1 MKSSIKKPNF
11 KVKHP
16 YGYLIKSML
25 VGFILVFSSI
35 LSFGTGLIDLKP
47 KAQASAD
54 TTISSYYSGLSSS
67 SKKFAGGNGS
77 STDPF
82 LISSVAEWA
91 HFQWHVANY
100 NGGYG
105 YYYALAGDIDFS
117 GYIYNTHIG
126 AATLTA
132 PTSTKQ
138 TTGTGKSFAGVL
150 WGEGH
155 RLLNIIT
162 HDGNGGE
169 WIGGVFNTICGY
181 SAPTTTINATGSST
195 PVGVYDLIITDFNGE
210 GLGQDVGSG
219 ILADQIRYARIA
231 NVFCYTTQ
239 GLSIGVS
246 AGARFGGVIG
256 TMAGS
261 QLWACQSEGY
271 TIYSVNL
278 AGGIVAE
285 ALTGYGNNYIS
296 NCRNMSKIVVGASG
310 TSTEGWSA
318 GGILGGGTFASGAE
332 TVIQNCVN
340 LGEVTTQP
348 YGTSTTNGSSYYANT
363 QKSIHGIA
371 GGANSTSICSTT
383 VQNTYLDIFRCY
395 NDAPV
400 RVQTYT
406 SGSITTV
413 NATYGIAHTF
423 YGYSSH
429 KNFYNS
435 SYNSSGAASTSY
447 VSALTSFVNNTTLDT
462 AIYAYQTAHTMVHSG
477 NMFSMKGGFPSTSYS
492 TSYSSSINRYSDSTA
507 PASTNFTTTGKIVRV
522 NNYGSAEYGECGI
535 TYQIAPYG
543 SRSTSGWASYYLFDQ
558 YGDSDPIENGYPVCV
573 TIPAGYSL
581 SMDINTYTK
590 KGSSYTSQEFQGSLD
605 RDTIIN
611 YYIPADNILDYSI
624 GLNPVRLLRGS
635 GTINDPYKITSYDD
649 MMAIYKLDDENVY
662 FAFQNDITITAAKVQ
677 STLFTETTEFKGVL
691 LGNGY
696 TLTFDNQGLPYTTGR
711 LFGAIADTGKVY
723 DLNIYYP
730 QAYDSTNMPAVNA
743 INYPSIGGFVCEENY
758 GIIDSVRVYIDG
770 ATFVDGSNIF
780 ASTPNTSLSLLA
792 SFNRSSGVISNCLV
806 TGANGDS
813 PTEITIN
820 ISQDAVDDGVPFNYC
835 YGAMTAIN
843 EGSVIGCVANTNIT
857 VGSQYATSLKGGVG
871 SSLYAGGLVGYDDRD
886 GSNTEVSNNYFQGVF
901 SGGLYGEDLARTAG
915 IIGWYHVTTQTY
927 ADTVNHNIARAT
939 GTTDWNNQ
947 IICDAGPRDNWPN
960 NYYIGNAINENGAVF
975 FPYVA
980 NAITAGSSIE
990 SVFGD
995 EEWDS
1000 RYWMPSRASG
1010 LGNFVPGY
1018 NMWAPRNFKTYQVC
1032 CGYSGDGTWTG
1043 SADNDT
1049 WCNDM
1054 FYDSGAWT
1062 VSGSTI
1068 TVSSGIGLAA
1078 VMTAINQGITDS
1090 FDPSDITTIAL
1101 AGNIDL
1107 SGKYWIPI
1115 KSCNVTEFDG
1125 NGYTIYGLESMGFSF
1140 YDDGN
1145 HRLGG
1150 LFNATTMM
1158 YFHDVVFENC
1168 MIHDAF
1174 NLATAGFA
1182 TNNEQGGTYS
1192 NITFKNCVI
1201 YQDPI
1206 IDFTLEDHNANSQG
1220 LVVGLAD
1227 RTTISNIT
1235 ITGSDITT
1243 ITSKVVVKPLAHSN
1257 VTSYLSN
1264 VGGVVGYAGRDGVAV
1279 TDVVINGFDFIMDTN
1294 GTDVQY
1300 VIDTI
1305 YTGYYGVVAG
1315 YVENLECT
1323 RVDVMQ
1329 TSFSLLGSH
1338 ADHSFGFGYAGFVF
1352 DTFNLYDSIVNLD
1365 INIDP
1370 FGQQTEEM
1378 IGGIVGN
1385 NYGTTTING
1394 CDINVTIN
1402 QSVDSLNNQFYYV
1415 QGIAGYTDGL
1425 LEIYDS
1431 IYRFSGNPN
1440 NTGVLCYND
1449 GGEVYLERNIIA
1461 LDRGGSTTASH
1472 YNAGSVSSSDNVVYG
1487 YGNTTTSNLFN
1498 GTAKAM
1504 FNDDDMYS
1512 LLKPFN
1518 DMGIGN
1524 SFYANK
1530 YTAYGNSYL
1539 GANLAYRGAE
1549 LYGSGDNLTPLS
1561 TSDNSA
1567 YFHVYNT
1574 ISPGYAA
1581 KLVYY
1586 NTAGASDSTVIVH
1599 RHGYNISSLSA
1610 SAQYGQTPNIWYAVG
1625 DDFEFYLNNT
1635 SYSYSAELQE
1645 LNEVD
1650 EAVERTTTI
1659 ANSGYSTDTTHTIT
1673 NTDVSYANS
1682 CTPILLVS
1690 PAVSVRYFAIHKNM
1704 TISSGTATKVA
1715 TRGNYYVY
1723 SATPNTSIS
1732 VRISGNTL
1740 GYSTSSTSYYTG
1752 LKKGSINTSGTYTNS
1767 GSLTASSSS
1776 LSASGHYTYT
1786 FTVNDTYSSAS
1797 STGNVIT
1804 YTYNTGTLY
1813 KQTITYSA
1821 DKDGAGNSM
1830 TAPGSSKLYF
1840 TTSLTGTTKYT
1851 SLYVKTGTTIT
1862 ATYPSTSG
1870 EWTRTGTA
1878 LNSGSLTSNTS
1889 TSAKYTSTTAAR
1901 TLTVTY
1907 ACNTYEVEVWIFQEA
1922 AQYDLDY
1929 QFSSDQYPYLP
1940 IVSSAELE
1948 IDNASELWGSLPADM
1963 QVTAGSSTVAY
1974 STATNGLYN
1983 HLYRSA
1989 YITYGGKNYIGSISV
2004 ATAEGSMNYRS
2015 YITAVKYNTSL
2026 TVAAVCP
2033 SMYVL
2038 SGATY
2043 TYANAS
2049 TTFGNGTATTSGNN
2063 ITFKVLGT
2071 TNLMVDFKQDDWDS
2085 DDNYAAAS
2093 LSSGSYVINSAAK
2106 FGWMVA
2112 KINESAT
2119 YAGYSYSITAD
2130 IDLAGKYISPI
2141 TREFTGTINGNQY
2154 TIKNLTSWKYEMKGF
2169 INTNSGTIQNLYFG
2183 DMALIDTFQ
2192 SFIGLVYQNS
2202 DTGLIKN
2209 VGLFTD
2215 NSQRYCLYRSPVS
2228 GGVAFVYNNA
2238 GTIDSCFDAQA
2249 YRVFWGPFGGL
2260 AINNGSIISNCYTLV
2275 KVEPAS
2281 TVASVGW
2288 PSVYTILYN
2297 NQAQGE
2303 IYNCYSRV
2311 TTPMNTNGAISL
2323 NDNEVTNVYTD
2334 RNEGD
2339 MNGAVY
2345 KTAAE
2350 MATASTFAGWDGFAQ
2365 KWVMKSGSGTYKNQT
2380 ITGYPLLNMGDT
2392 SDLIE
2397 VHFRATI
2404 RQDGGTTENVEVSN
2418 AYGWEMSTD
2427 VVYAASGVPFTF
2439 TLSAAN
2445 ILSVSPF
2452 FEKAVTSE
2460 GFSTAITGN
2469 ATNKYGNN
2477 TFTWT
2482 PSFTS
2487 GATEA
2492 YITLHFY
2499 YPTITMTGD
2508 YALSTGA
2515 LSARASGAFT
2525 AANSDNT
2532 VGYSWSYGLDTAKKA
2547 IRVQTIKVCGVDVL
2561 TSGSTTAITR
2571 YIYKSGSTYSANTSD
2586 SGTGSKVCK
2595 VVITPSSATA
2605 GTIEISHQKEDVTI
2619 STVAYINLS
2628 VSYSGLASGTTN
2640 TITTYQKLGSS
2651 GSASAIKTVRSSGA
2665 TTASSTVSVGW
2676 YPIISGSTYYYY
2688 GNILGGNT
2696 TGYTYYQA
2704 GYNGSKSVVN
2714 ANYAS
2719 TDNYTHYVSANDLA
2733 GASSTPATLDY
2744 TYGPGKFTYTISIK
2758 SVSYLTT
2765 KPTKITITPSGTG
2778 ISDTAKSFSSVA
2790 ANQTVTFEVMSGN
2803 TPKFTASCTAASGKV
2818 YRFIWGSTL
2827 SSGTANAQLTASSA
2841 TQARTYYV
2849 SPIERYNFT
2858 ATASLNMTNGGRT
2871 YATTYSGKYPQVS
2884 ITYAKNSNLAG
2895 STGTTVSN
2903 STTSASISTGQVVD
2917 HGSAVS
2923 FAQSLNRTVDS
2934 TNSVTLAHVY
2944 TFGSWTN
2951 GSAITSATANVSATA
2966 NYSVIVRTITT
2977 RITNKDLTIHPDAYI
2992 GIASNAGD
3000 YTFSDSTL
3008 HTTNSSG
3015 HYYVYYAGLT
3025 ASTGTG
3031 DSVTRG
3037 YRTFYVTGGE
3047 FIIAERWDLKASN
3060 YINLIAS
3067 ITHTSSSNT
3076 ATEVFS
3082 SSASGVLIGLST
3094 YVKANDDFKFTY
3106 YPLVEVNLARTA
3118 TTTSVY
3124 ATNNKDTLLP
3134 ITATRAD
3141 SANIKVK
3148 GTKTS
3153 GTNPPYAYS
3162 TIDDTDNLF
3171 EPIVY
3176 MQLSYTVPTAN
3187 LTGWNFN
3194 GWYISSSA
3202 IGTSGSKTVN
3212 SIVYTIASSTSGTNT
3227 IYTLTFTIPAQS
3239 TEEGNS
3245 INTFQY
3251 YIKFTEKTYTFTTY
3265 TNLTSGGSTAEN
3277 NSAASRSLFEYTT
3290 SSYTDSTKKAVTLTA
3305 NGTKHTA
3312 TIAYYGYYLTQQ
3324 DSTDTNNYAYASGI
3338 TINNCTTTAVTV
3350 SGIDAAIKFTKPTA
3364 AVTAYATYKKWHTIS
3379 APTIKIDYSTSGYTD
3394 NQYNVTNSGYVYTFN
3409 ARTSSST
3416 ANVAQ
3421 IGTITLSGIT
3431 DKDGTMKVLEG
3442 ATLTITV
3449 TTNTNKFR
3457 ITSTPASKTIT
3468 ADSTVT
3474 AEYAENVLSI
3484 KFYKNTASTTQ
3495 VGSTVSLGTLN
3506 AAYTIASTYRA
3517 TAGTEYVFSH
3527 WTASGSLEFGSTTT
3541 LATTIKKES
3550 VNGSNGAIINVYAN
3564 WRRTYYMTWAT
3575 ATVSTTHTT
3584 SGKTCAGGS
3593 VSVTPGGTAVSSKY
3607 SKDSTATVS
3616 NSIVTGHRFV
3626 AYNPSNATISGT
3638 TATRTFTKLTASSN
3652 QVTYSGSTLYVSGSY
3667 LYTNAAHTI
3676 MYSAYDYDI
3685 SGTTVKIYDKAA
3697 ATIGATFAELTYEL
3711 TMVQPAGGT
3720 IIIQS
3725 TTSTAVL
3732 PSGYTLLEYIES
3744 TGTQYINTGYFWQ
3757 NENVRV
3763 ILDGMV
3769 TKAGSS
3775 RSMFGNEE
3783 HVVSTASG
3791 GRYFSIIPHGSQTSS
3806 AIYAGSTNQGSLSTT
3821 LNTRFLMDIYTT
3833 TSKTIYASMNGV
3845 SKISAKSYSGS
3856 VITNPNKLTNGVGQ
3870 IYIFANHNSGTGAV
3884 LSGATPIMA
3893 GSQIMAGMRVYS
3905 FKMFD
3910 NNALVR
3916 SFVPAKNSSGT
3927 VGLYDLVGQKF
3938 YTDAAGGSF
3947 TAGANAT
3954 ASNTTAVLGYFSTA
3968 TLKYT
3973 NTDPY
3978 YRFKGWNIDTTAF
3991 SNTPEPSD
3999 ATVTLGPNVLKS
4011 STVSVNEAVQR
4022 KISPSLW
4029 QIRYLTSSTASYPND
4044 TPIDI
4049 YLNGANVVWKYTN
4062 AIMYYTATDG
4072 AMTTTNWSYTC
4083 TADSSHKGSSL
4094 ASRTTTCATCGSSA
4108 KVTGVDMYVELTGD
4122 GLYLNT
4128 STGKLYT
4135 DSGYKSELSASY
4147 TIKASENKVTIA
4159 GKDYPIVNNRVSYG
4173 GATVTIGMV
4182 LTSNT
4187 TYTVPESASAVFYKF
4202 TVGNTN
4208 SNTWS
4213 MPFSDLGLGHNGT
4226 GSATG
4231 ENTITFL
4238 ANGATLP
4245 NQSNAYSIGIR
4256 PYDDIEVEDD
4266 TSSNNSHVYITSA
4279 NNPSIKVLEGS
4290 NVTIIATDYAA
4301 ATGDNKA
4308 YKFSHWTFTPADSG
4322 YSSNANWMETEG
4334 LKYTKNPTFAVYAN
4348 REGTYTAHYVY
4359 AYKMTTAQA
4368 YTTDGTS
4375 FTNATVATL
4384 TTTDPTYADDTY
4396 AKGSTITLTPDFS
4409 KTNYTFYGWYLLSGT
4424 TYTKITNSTTGC
4436 SLNGNVL
4443 TITVGGATCDNA
4455 TVTGGLDL
4463 SKYTI
4468 VLAGQEVLSYTIGSF
4483 SEVGPTATYTA
4494 TGAGIIS
4501 ATDGDGNAITVSNNK
4516 VSASLAPGKVM
4527 TVKVKAGTSLTLS
4540 STHTAG
4546 THRATGMTFNEN
4558 DIAATDV
4565 TLANSGLTGV
4575 SLKNA
4580 LTTTSSNDGHYRV
4593 VYTPVW
4599 TVAPTLAV
4607 SATHVTTGKTA
4618 SFTGSSYIT
4627 LSASGGYTYDSVK
4640 YYDDGTVLT
4649 LSKTLPTGYAFTSW
4663 TIAPTPTYS
4672 SGSATSESPKILLK
4686 AKLTTVTLNIKELEY
4701 TVSANTVVVN
4711 IPASSINNITDA
4723 TTWSDTASSFGTIT
4737 YTTNHTDGA
4746 GKVGYFGTLSA
4757 IKFTPSKYLY
4767 VNNSKLYYDA
4777 NNTHPVYA
4785 NLYKANS
4792 STSFTYLGT
4801 TYTASSNKI
4810 TINNNLY
4817 AFTTFAKSG
4826 GGTLASATTNGSAK
4840 VNPNITSNVTISAS
4854 VNMYVYYNQ
4863 SSYNLATAS
4872 STVSGATTKSNTAAT
4887 LGSSVTLTAAT
4898 VSGYVFK
4905 GWKYSSYSSGT
4916 LTAYNSGA
4924 IVSTSTSYTFTAT
4937 EALNGV
4943 VCYAVYAPLYSI
4955 TLDASTFSQGSIT
4968 YQYKTPSA
4976 DNYTTAATITAKKTL
4991 TGIEYNTIF
5000 KLTATPSGQNRFN
5013 FWSTANSTVTTST
5026 ASYEYHLLATDTVT
5040 ANFLTQYTITINH
5053 AVAAGGTY
5061 TVQEY
5066 NCTNTKEDIWAWEN
5080 CENLVNVSGNKTLT
5094 TADSG
5099 KDYRVVVT
5107 TKANY
5112 RVAVTGTAT
5121 VAITGTNN
5129 ANNTSGTK
5137 TTTAT
5142 YTALNGAKTVTIT
5155 HTPLTYVAV
5164 STAPGG
5170 LGNTISIAQNG
5181 SAILASKSGTESI
5194 TSTTFEGGKSMTIT
5208 TSAVDGYGTPKFY
5221 NGTTLLAEGTTYT
5234 FTPST
5239 GSTYNISVKYT
5250 STDIT
5255 IDTVGYF
5262 GNFRYASKTGDT
5274 VGNYSIVYNDGT
5286 SSIALTSGATGIRFN
5301 NLFGSTLHTSVSLY
5315 AGSTLVKTITS
5326 DTYIDYTLPVG
5337 SETPTLKLV
5346 FTNKTWLDT
5355 GYYTTPG
5362 GSGTP
5367 ESPYIIDSAGDFAW
5381 ISYQSLVNS
5390 NNFAGKYFSLT
5401 ASIDLSSRLWVPI
5414 QNFNG
5419 VIISTNLDNTIYC
5432 NQIIVSDSLQITG
5445 LGEKSTSTYG
5455 GLVAESNGGVF
5466 RNITLHGTDA
5476 YGFTTIGNTYTHVA
5490 LLCGKGTDVVIDNI
5504 YADYISLDYSE
5515 DIKLAYIIAE
5525 LNGGKIS
5532 NIAYGDTEMMGS
5544 SGSSSEVHTSGAGS
5558 KTYYYW
5564 NDYDGNFVEQN
5575 TDIYNINVSR
5585 TISEGPAES
5594 STSDEYV
5601 TLSEGATIE
5610 DFETALYKLEN
5621 DANTKYLYV
5630 LGTLDFGGAQLSR
5643 QYSLPAG
5650 KTVAGIDGIISNIS
5664 AHIPFG
5670 NTGAIWTSIQG
5681 TLKNIIFQN
5690 IRVTA
5695 YTTSTL
5701 VSEASMGILAG
5712 EVSGATI
5719 HNVSVMLWSFDF
5731 ETSGSKIATHI
5742 NIGGLFG
5749 KITNSNLTYVAT
5761 TVLGQ
5766 TGYGL
5771 TTYLKVSHFSAPVNT
5786 FNANNDCNAI
5796 NIGVLAGYFSNTSSY
5811 QMKAISLVFN
5821 SIVIGTDG
5829 TEKAGMM
5836 FGYANGSINNSYV
5849 QTLFGVYTEQSL
5861 SGIGTFAAY
5870 GTLTADKLYAANFYY
5885 GLSDDNADSSVKLPN
5900 LYTANNQG
5908 TFTNTYVHKGI
5919 STNSSAK
5926 TSAQI
5931 LDTSTYVGWNF
5942 ASNNQSGTVMW
5953 CPAWAENGSY
5963 FPYINLEAG
5972 FTTVNIQIS
5981 GEAASQIEMNI
5992 SSPGASLNV
6001 LTMQGAGNWVYD
6013 AAVGTEVGARTYF
6026 GGHLP
6031 TGVYLDTTAST
6042 VTYGI
6047 TGIIEDSQT
6056 MKNQYGIE
6064 DFYGPLDM
6072 SNYDLFAE
6080 LGNLSGLYYSFN
6092 FVFKYS
6098 THIVSTT
6105 ADGHGTATGGGT
6117 YKFGDTVSL
6126 VATPTANE
6134 TYVGHRFI
6142 GWYKN
6147 TSVFEYKSV
6156 SNSTKLGDRNYS
6168 FNGKAYYGS
6177 VYLNPSKFVPGTT
6190 YYVTHDVVS
6199 ASLSTSRSTMV
6210 IYYTS
6215 DGDSATRDYIEVNS
6229 STYSTGGKCSFS
6241 ITPAAGR
6248 TISSVE
6254 FRFARLGN
6262 NTTQRTVE
6270 IDNLEVFTKSTTA
6283 VSTNATYSFTMN
6295 ESTAGLYEARFCDG
6309 NTRPC
6314 NYKATA
6320 SSTGATVSV
6329 SPTGYV
6335 LQGTTMTIT
6344 TTLSSGQEIT
6354 KITRS
6359 SDSTDVYTKA
6369 GGAISGYTF
6378 TAPNI
6383 LTFAINNTTKGAYTV
6398 TIGSTSHNVTI
6409 NVPNV
6414 GDGTTT
6420 GDGDDYSAH
6429 EAITMKSGSTTL
6441 GTIAADGVTGI
6452 ATVVYNNTLTISFM
6466 SALRYKLGSI
6476 VSTQSGTATTISSS
6490 SITVTTSTVSGYTRY
6505 TYSYTTSAVTGDF
6518 TLTIKMVKDRWVDFT
6533 SFSGTSFTAGHSA
6546 EFITANGGR
6555 VAYETAGSTT
6565 NYTFDKTSAKGIG
6578 THSNPFKIATAAQL
6592 ARVAYLININASYYY
6607 SANGTSYAA
6616 KTYRS
6621 ACYVITADIDLG
6633 NYFWTPIN
6641 MNQAGS
6647 TTFMLGGDISRTI
6660 SNMNIRIDEEEYA
6673 INSNKVVTRD
6683 LGFIAQIAGGSIYNL
6698 TFSNANVYSNLHSTS
6713 SETAVVVGY
6722 GYYLNINNVQVIDS
6736 SVKGT
6741 YHVSG
6746 VVGSIPYASAL
6757 NNIVVKNTT
6766 IGDSIPASTT
6776 TYLAG
6781 IAYSIANS
6789 SLTNISI
6796 ENNVMSGTSP
6806 RGGGITY
6813 ILTASSIKN
6822 AAISL
6827 SSSAASA
6834 TYFGMI
6840 ARAVYTGCEIDN
6852 VWVKALGS
6860 FKNTYVIYGGRT
6872 YTINTLANGKTIAQ
6886 LGFDSDIWYIN
6897 SSTNLPTIKL
6907 IGSSTNQINYF
6918 ADVTSGTI
6926 SGSGTKASPYLIDS
6940 ANTLRYITYLI
6951 NSNNS
6956 KYNASTVYYKLTADI
6971 DMGGGFSKIIAPES
6985 SVPFKAHIDGDFHTI
7000 SNLYIYNSTAS
7011 YSAFIGYSNA
7021 GHSVKNI
7028 NFTNLKVINNV
7039 VYGSGYAAGIM
7050 AYTIAANIV
7059 NVNVDGV
7066 VTSANEYASGVVAC
7080 TSTSSSLGATIQNVS
7095 FNGVVQSATDRAAGI
7110 ISNIV
7115 LGNNVKEFVI
7125 DTVSVEGFIAGR
7137 TYVGG
7142 IIANVYGDSTY
7153 SDRVYVRNSYNNA
7166 TLSAY
7171 SITGVGG
7178 IVGKA
7183 LNTTVENCYNNG
7195 DIILVG
7201 ATVASSSANYNTD
7214 SSWNNG
7220 TNSWDTTKAVFA
7232 GELIGRIY
7240 DGSVTYPTI
7249 ISNSAFNAGKYI
7261 MAVTTSSYLI
7271 PLGGSTA
7278 GHTPNGYSIYSYTAD
7293 NVTYS
7298 NEIPEGE
7305 GQMYSDSE
7313 MKTAS
7318 PYTVWDEDTIWNI
7331 ANGSY
7336 PVHRWNTQN
7345 RLYFEGEGL
7354 ELWTD
7359 PMGGVHVLTENG
7371 MFTCVK
7377 GSNGAEL
7384 VPLTDSDG
7392 RIYVYEPENTS
7403 IVVTLVPDANFSI
7416 ASVESRAY
7424 YTSSFTS
7431 IMNGENT
7438 EYEFELG
7445 DYSDG
7450 TNFKVFKATFVNSK
7464 FTITVNTE
7472 LVRGTGISIGEYE
7485 TLHIVILNTTTN
7497 EAYTT
7502 SLDNGTYLFDD
7513 LKAGTYYIGVY
7524 TTMFFDVSDIDCTYD
7539 SSNVNFSEVDFYYTL
7554 VLSNSTSP
7562 NATIDITAT
7571 KNVDAW
7577 IYSAIEIDK

>member
-105 YYYALAGDIDFS
+105 YYYALANDIDFS
-117 GYIYNTHIG
+117 GYIYDTHIG

-132 PTSTKQ
+132 PTSTKR

-162 HDGNGGE
+162 HNGNGGV

-181 SAPTTTINATGSST
+181 SAPTTTINVTGSNT
-195 PVGVYDLIITDFNGE
+195 PVGVYDLIVADFNGE

-271 TIYSVNL
+271 TIYSNNIT
-278 AGGIVAE
+278 GGIVAE
-285 ALTGYGNNYIS
+285 TQTGYGNNYIS

-310 TSTEGWSA
+310 TATEGWSA

-371 GGANSTSICSTT
+371 GGANSTSICSAT
-383 VQNTYLDIFRCY
+383 VQNTYLDIFRSY

-400 RVQTYT
+400 RLRTYT
-406 SGSITTV
+406 SGRITTV

-477 NMFSMKGGFPSTSYS
+477 NMFSMKGGFPSPSYS

-522 NNYGSAEYGECGI
+522 NNYGSENGMSY
-535 TYQIAPYG
+535 YIAPYG
-543 SRSTSGWASYYLFDQ
+543 SRSTSGYTSYYLFDQ

-581 SMDINTYTK
+581 RMDINTYTK
-590 KGSSYTSQEFQGSLD
+590 KGSSYTSQVFQGSLD

-611 YYIPADNILDYSI
+611 YYIPSDNILDYSI
-624 GLNPVRLLRGS
+624 SLNPTRMVSGS
-635 GTINDPYKITSYDD
+635 GTIEDPYQIASLEDAKAIGDYDGQG
-649 MMAIYKLDDENVY
+649 IY
-662 FAFQNDITITAAKVQ
+662 FALTNDFTITEECEGAY
-677 STLFTETTEFKGVL
+677 SLFHGSDGLSGIL
-691 LGNGY
+691 LGRGH
-696 TLTFDNQGLPYTTGR
+696 TITFNFGNDYSQVR
-711 LFGAIADTGKVY
+711 LFESVWETAAIY
-723 DLNIYYP
+723 DLNIYIKNPINTYDDQAQIACCYP
-730 QAYDSTNMPAVNA
+730 GA
-743 INYPSIGGFVCEENY
+743 GGFICEENY
-758 GIIDSVRVYIDG
+758 GVIDSVRIFMNN
-770 ATFVDGSNIF
+770 ATFYLDEFAGSDEILVSMIAIWN
-780 ASTPNTSLSLLA
+780 NTT
-792 SFNRSSGVISNCLV
+792 GIISNCLV
-806 TGANGDS
+806 TGLSENIA
-813 PTEITIN
+813 PTITLEVENTESVFGIK
-820 ISQDAVDDGVPFNYC
+820 
-835 YGAMTAIN
+835 YGTMAAYNQGAI
-843 EGSVIGCVANTNIT
+843 IGCVVDADIY
-857 VGSQYATSLKGGVG
+857 VGQGFDENLNSGIG
-871 SSLYAGGLVGYDDRD
+871 SSLYAGGLVGHDDRLD
-886 GSNTEVSNNYFQGVF
+886 SYATTEVSNNYYQGF
-901 SGGLYGEDLARTAG
+901 FTSGGGYATNVHMAG
-915 IIGWYHVTTQTY
+915 IIGGITSNASQVY
-927 ADTVNHNIARAT
+927 ANTVHHNIARAT
-939 GTTDWNNQ
+939 GTSTTWQNQ
-947 IICDAGPRDNWPN
+947 IVCEDMVLSWPN
-960 NYYIGNAINENGAVF
+960 NYYIGNAINEATAVWY
-975 FPYVA
+975 PYVA
-980 NAITAGSSIE
+980 SPIAKDTLTA
-990 SVFGD
+990 VFGN

-1000 RYWMPSRASG
+1000 RYWMPSREDG
-1010 LGNFVPGY
+1010 LGNFIADY
-1018 NMWAPRNFKTYQVC
+1018 NMWAPRNFKQIPSQFSDFSDYYTGIPTNWIGDSSMFTSGGVFDSY
-1032 CGYSGDGTWTG
+1032 YSISGTTATVT
-1043 SADNDT
+1043 SA
-1049 WCNDM
+1049 
-1054 FYDSGAWT
+1054 A
-1062 VSGSTI
+1062 
-1068 TVSSGIGLAA
+1068 GLAA
-1078 VMTAINQGITDS
+1078 VNHLMESEEITK
-1090 FDPSDITTIAL
+1090 IKLGA
-1101 AGNIDL
+1101 NIDMSSL
-1107 SGKYWIPI
+1107 YWSPMGNGYVSI
-1115 KSCNVTEFDG
+1115 TEFDG
-1125 NGYTIYGLESMGFSF
+1125 QGYTIYGLDSMGGDSAFIS
-1140 YDDGN
+1140 N
-1145 HRLGG
+1145 ASSPHKNMLGG
-1150 LFNATTMM
+1150 IFSGTNEI

-1168 MIHDAF
+1168 ILHDVF
-1174 NLATAGFA
+1174 NLTPASFA
-1182 TNNEQGGTYS
+1182 SSRNTGGTFT
-1192 NITFKNCVI
+1192 NITYKNCVI
-1201 YQDPI
+1201 YNDVMFDYQAGIGYGQSFVVADPEFSI
-1206 IDFTLEDHNANSQG
+1206 MT
-1220 LVVGLAD
+1220 
-1227 RTTISNIT
+1227 NIT
-1235 ITGSDITT
+1235 ITGSDIASIIPSKIVSKASNPSVTGQNMPVTVGAIFGLPTYEAGIT
-1243 ITSKVVVKPLAHSN
+1243 IS
-1257 VTSYLSN
+1257 
-1264 VGGVVGYAGRDGVAV
+1264 
-1279 TDVVINGFDFIMDTN
+1279 DVLINGLDII
-1294 GTDVQY
+1294 
-1300 VIDTI
+1300 IDTGI
-1305 YTGYYGVVAG
+1305 SGYQAEGSIGVIG
-1315 YVENLECT
+1315 GFYLGESLDCT
-1323 RVDVMQ
+1323 RVDVLQ
-1329 TSFSLLGSH
+1329 ASFSLLGSCG
-1338 ADHSFGFGYAGFVF
+1338 DQNFSFGLVGYNEA
-1352 DTFNLYDSIVNLD
+1352 TFNLNDSIVNLD
-1365 INIDP
+1365 INLDP
-1370 FGQQTEEM
+1370 YGQYTDQE
-1378 IGGIVGN
+1378 IGGIVGF

-1402 QSVDSLNNQFYYV
+1402 QSEDSLNNQFNYV
-1415 QGIAGYTDGL
+1415 QGIAGFTDGL

-1431 IYRFSGNPN
+1431 IYRFSGDPN

-1461 LDRGGSTTASH
+1461 LNRGGSTTASH

-1504 FNDDDMYS
+1504 FTDDDMYS

-1518 DMGIGN
+1518 DMGIDN

-1539 GANLAYRGAE
+1539 GADLAYRGAE

-1586 NTAGASDSTVIVH
+1586 NTAGGSDSTVIVH

-1610 SAQYGQTPNIWYAVG
+1610 SAQYGQTPNIWYAEG

-1682 CTPILLVS
+1682 CTPILLVN

-1889 TSAKYTSTTAAR
+1889 TSAKYSSTSAAR

-1907 ACNTYEVEVWIFQEA
+1907 ACNTYEVEVWIYQEA
-1922 AQYDLDY
+1922 ASRANDYLLEEYAPTYIGYIEELDIM
-1929 QFSSDQYPYLP
+1929 DNKG
-1940 IVSSAELE
+1940 SSA
-1948 IDNASELWGSLPADM
+1948 IWGGYASDL
-1963 QVTAGSSTVAY
+1963 QVTTGATTQTAY
-1974 STATNGLYN
+1974 NALYSADVGYSILLN
-1983 HLYRSA
+1983 VYRSA
-1989 YITYGGKNYIGSISV
+1989 YVTYNSKNYIGSI
-2004 ATAEGSMNYRS
+2004 TAPYIMDSEYNDHSLNYRS
-2015 YITAVKYNTSL
+2015 YITAVKYNTSM
-2026 TVAAVCP
+2026 TVTAVPP
-2033 SMYVL
+2033 SMYKL

-2049 TTFGNGTATTSGNN
+2049 TTDGSGTATISGNN
-2063 ITFKVLGT
+2063 ITFKVLGST
-2071 TNLMVDFKQDDWDS
+2071 TLKVDFKQDKWDDS
-2085 DDNYAAAS
+2085 SNYAAAS

-2130 IDLAGKYISPI
+2130 IDLAGKYISRI
-2141 TREFTGTINGNQY
+2141 TRAFTGTINGNQY
-2154 TIKNLTSWKYEMKGF
+2154 TIKNLNNWGYDPAGYIE
-2169 INTNSGTIQNLYFG
+2169 TNSGTIQNIYFK
-2183 DMALIDTFQ
+2183 DPIFNCSWEA
-2192 SFIGLVYQNS
+2192 FIGFVCSNT
-2202 DTGLIKN
+2202 DTGIIKN
-2209 VGLFTD
+2209 VGLFTED
-2215 NSQRYCLYRSPVS
+2215 TSRVSLYRCGAAGDVS
-2228 GGVAFVYNNA
+2228 FVRDND
-2238 GTIDSCFDAQA
+2238 GIIDSCFDALH
-2249 YRVFWGPFGGL
+2249 YNIMGGNYHGL
-2260 AINNGSIISNCYTLV
+2260 AHSNNGTISNSYTNV
-2275 KVEPAS
+2275 FYEAPS
-2281 TVASVGW
+2281 TLQNFSMPNNGYSIV
-2288 PSVYTILYN
+2288 YN
-2297 NQAQGE
+2297 NNGV

-2311 TTPMNTNGAISL
+2311 TTPHDSNAIGSYG
-2323 NDNEVTNVYTD
+2323 EGTATNVYTD
-2334 RNEGD
+2334 RNDGD

-2605 GTIEISHQKEDVTI
+2605 GTIEISHQKENVTI

-2651 GSASAIKTVRSSGA
+2651 GSASAIKTVRASGA

-2790 ANQTVTFEVMSGN
+2790 ANQTVTFEILSGN

-2871 YATTYSGKYPQVS
+2871 YATTYSVKYPQVS

-3060 YINLIAS
+3060 YVNLIAS

-3265 TNLTSGGSTAEN
+3265 TNLTSGGSTAAN

-3338 TINNCTTTAVTV
+3338 TINNCTTTAATV

-3394 NQYNVTNSGYVYTFN
+3394 NQYNVTNSGYAYTFN

-3431 DKDGTMKVLEG
+3431 DKNGTMKVLEG

-3517 TAGTEYVFSH
+3517 TAGAEYVFSH

-3575 ATVSTTHTT
+3575 GTVSTTHTT

-3616 NSIVTGHRFV
+3616 NSVVTGHRFV
-3626 AYNPSNATISGT
+3626 VYNPSNATISGT

-3667 LYTNAAHTI
+3667 LYTDAAHTI

-3720 IIIQS
+3720 ISIQP

-3806 AIYAGSTNQGSLSTT
+3806 AIYAGSTNQGSLSTA

-3833 TSKTIYASMNGV
+3833 TSKTLYASMNGV

-3884 LSGATPIMA
+3884 LSGATPSMA

-4062 AIMYYTATDG
+4062 VIMYYTATDG

-4083 TADSSHKGSSL
+4083 TANSSHKGSSL
-4094 ASRTTTCATCGSSA
+4094 GSRTTTCATCGSSA

-4128 STGKLYT
+4128 TSGKLYT
-4135 DSGYKSELSASY
+4135 DSGYKSELSATYSVSGS
-4147 TIKASENKVTIA
+4147 TATIA
-4159 GKDYPIVNNRVSYG
+4159 GKTYPIVNNRVSYG

-4187 TYTVPESASAVFYKF
+4187 TYTVPESASATFYKF
-4202 TVGNTN
+4202 TVGNTS

-4213 MPFSDLGLGHNGT
+4213 MPFSNLGLGHNGT

-4256 PYDDIEVEDD
+4256 PYDDIVVDDD

-4368 YTTDGTS
+4368 YTTNGTS

-4424 TYTKITNSTTGC
+4424 TYTKITSSTTGC

-4501 ATDGDGNAITVSNNK
+4501 ATDGDGKAITVSNNK

-4565 TLANSGLTGV
+4565 TLANSGLTGI

-4627 LSASGGYTYDSVK
+4627 LSASGGYTYDNVK

-4757 IKFTPSKYLY
+4757 IKFTPYKYLY

-4777 NNTHPVYA
+4777 NHTHPVYA

-5066 NCTNTKEDIWAWEN
+5066 NCTNTKEDTWDWED

-5099 KDYRVVVT
+5099 KNYRVVVT

-5262 GNFRYASKTGDT
+5262 GSFRYASKTGDT
-5274 VGNYSIVYNDGT
+5274 VGNTTLLINDGT
-5286 SSIALTSGATGIRFN
+5286 SSIALTSGATGIRFS

-5419 VIISTNLDNTIYC
+5419 VIISTSLDNTIYC
-5432 NQIIVSDSLQITG
+5432 REIVVSDSLQITG

-5466 RNITLHGTDA
+5466 RNITLHGTDD
-5476 YGFTTIGNTYTHVA
+5476 YYFRTIGNTYTHVA
-5490 LLCGKGTDVVIDNI
+5490 LLCGKGTDVVVDNI

-5558 KTYYYW
+5558 KFDSVT
-5564 NDYDGNFVEQN
+5564 
-5575 TDIYNINVSR
+5575 TYNINDETNHQNLTVAVPANGSHLTVSGD
-5585 TISEGPAES
+5585 TITINEDATIHEFEWALSQLES
-5594 STSDEYV
+5594 NSSIKTVVQNAYLDFYGC
-5601 TLSEGATIE
+5601 TLSRSY
-5610 DFETALYKLEN
+5610 D
-5621 DANTKYLYV
+5621 
-5630 LGTLDFGGAQLSR
+5630 
-5643 QYSLPAG
+5643 LPAG
-5650 KTVAGIDGIISNIS
+5650 KTYDGRGYTLESLYLYREIS
-5664 AHIPFG
+5664 G
-5670 NTGAIWTSIQG
+5670 NTGGIWNNIYG
-5681 TLKNIIFQN
+5681 TL
-5690 IRVTA
+5690 IRLDFGEIYFHAYSTTTLQSTA
-5695 YTTSTL
+5695 
-5701 VSEASMGILAG
+5701 
-5712 EVSGATI
+5712 
-5719 HNVSVMLWSFDF
+5719 
-5731 ETSGSKIATHI
+5731 
-5742 NIGGLFG
+5742 NIGLIAG
-5749 KITNSNLTYVAT
+5749 YVGDGAVIKHSAFHYENDT
-5761 TVLGQ
+5761 RIYMDGT
-5766 TGYGL
+5766 
-5771 TTYLKVSHFSAPVNT
+5771 KVSTYINVGGVFGAIENADIYSVEGGNAHIYSYHYGVSANT
-5786 FNANNDCNAI
+5786 YSATANCNAI
-5796 NIGVLAGYFSNTSSY
+5796 NIGGFAGSVTGGSISKVYAVTAEFSIKGDSTEKIGGFAAITSNVSIDNSYAQIGSLSSTQTNTSSFG
-5811 QMKAISLVFN
+5811 AFAVLGS
-5821 SIVIGTDG
+5821 GTID
-5829 TEKAGMM
+5829 KV
-5836 FGYANGSINNSYV
+5836 YV
-5849 QTLFGVYTEQSL
+5849 TSQGNALGIKSSGLL
-5861 SGIGTFAAY
+5861 SVSG
-5870 GTLTADKLYAANFYY
+5870 
-5885 GLSDDNADSSVKLPN
+5885 
-5900 LYTANNQG
+5900 G
-5908 TFTNTYVHKGI
+5908 TFTNSFVENTV
-5919 STNSSAK
+5919 SSNASAK
-5926 TSAQI
+5926 T
-5931 LDTSTYVGWNF
+5931 TTVMKTKSTYTGAGWNF
-5942 ASNNQSGTVMW
+5942 DTASYGNVAWTTGSSSNYPFFDTFTKGAKLTVVMQGEGLDETYFSIVTGSGYGVTDRLSSGTQSFDTGFYQDVIIYYEIY
-5953 CPAWAENGSY
+5953 ASGVYIEYSSSY
-5963 FPYINLEAG
+5963 MTDE
-5972 FTTVNIQIS
+5972 
-5981 GEAASQIEMNI
+5981 
-5992 SSPGASLNV
+5992 
-6001 LTMQGAGNWVYD
+6001 
-6013 AAVGTEVGARTYF
+6013 VGTKYDLDEFSEINDDVYGPCSDCEFRFDPEYFRTDIT
-6026 GGHLP
+6026 L
-6031 TGVYLDTTAST
+6031 YLTFKYAEYT
-6042 VTYGI
+6042 VT
-6047 TGIIEDSQT
+6047 TS
-6056 MKNQYGIE
+6056 
-6064 DFYGPLDM
+6064 
-6072 SNYDLFAE
+6072 
-6080 LGNLSGLYYSFN
+6080 
-6092 FVFKYS
+6092 
-6098 THIVSTT
+6098 

-6147 TSVFEYKSV
+6147 TSVFEYLSV
-6156 SNSTKLGDRNYS
+6156 SGATKLGDRHYS
-6168 FNGKAYYGS
+6168 YTGKAYYAS
-6177 VYLNPSKFVPGTT
+6177 VNLNPSKFVPGTT

-6215 DGDSATRDYIEVNS
+6215 DGDSTTRDYIEVNS

-6518 TLTIKMVKDRWVDFT
+6518 TLTINMVKDRWVDFT

-6578 THSNPFKIATAAQL
+6578 TYSNPFKIATAAQL

-6607 SANGTSYAA
+6607 SANGTSYAK

-6641 MNQAGS
+6641 QNNAIDANF
-6647 TTFMLGGDISRTI
+6647 TLGGDVNRTI
-6660 SNMNIRIDEEEYA
+6660 RNMYIRVDEEEFALENTGKRNQAFVAYA
-6673 INSNKVVTRD
+6673 SSTS
-6683 LGFIAQIAGGSIYNL
+6683 LYNL
-6698 TFSNANVYSNLHSTS
+6698 TFDNANVVNNSIEDVYTS
-6713 SETAVVVGY
+6713 VVFNN
-6722 GYYLNINNVQVIDS
+6722 GYYSSFAFITVQNSYVLSNSYGNLFGGDGISQQFHNIRVSNSTIETVNDGETKELGGFVASLAGSVANNVIIENVTLKENGTGYTSGGGLAGMFIEGS
-6736 SVKGT
+6736 TLRNIFINIKSVTMNADYG
-6741 YHVSG
+6741 HVSRTIVRG
-6746 VVGSIPYASAL
+6746 
-6757 NNIVVKNTT
+6757 NTFENIWVT
-6766 IGDSIPASTT
+6766 
-6776 TYLAG
+6776 
-6781 IAYSIANS
+6781 
-6789 SLTNISI
+6789 
-6796 ENNVMSGTSP
+6796 
-6806 RGGGITY
+6806 
-6813 ILTASSIKN
+6813 
-6822 AAISL
+6822 SL
-6827 SSSAASA
+6827 SGYKDYMSSS
-6834 TYFGMI
+6834 
-6840 ARAVYTGCEIDN
+6840 D
-6852 VWVKALGS
+6852 GS
-6860 FKNTYVIYGGRT
+6860 F
-6872 YTINTLANGKTIAQ
+6872 TINALTSGKTLANYG
-6886 LGFDSDIWYIN
+6886 LDSDEWYID
-6897 SSTNLPTIKL
+6897 STTKLPYPKMVGT
-6907 IGSSTNQINYF
+6907 GSNQITQF
-6918 ADVTSGTI
+6918 AKVTTGTI
-6926 SGSGTKASPYLIDS
+6926 SGAGTKDNPYLIDS
-6940 ANTLRYITYLI
+6940 ANTLKYITYLI
-6951 NSNNS
+6951 NSGNNT
-6956 KYNASTVYYKLTADI
+6956 YRTAYYKVTADI
-6971 DMGGGFSKIIAPES
+6971 DLAGGFSSVIGDES
-6985 SVPFKAHIDGDFHTI
+6985 TTSSYFAGYIDGDFHTI
-7000 SNLYIYNSTAS
+7000 SNMYIFNNSVNS
-7011 YSAFIGYSNA
+7011 VGFIGVGN
-7021 GHSVKNI
+7021 GTVKNL
-7028 NFTNLKVINNV
+7028 NFVN
-7039 VYGSGYAAGIM
+7039 AR
-7050 AYTIAANIV
+7050 IV
-7059 NVNVDGV
+7059 NTSNGYVGGVFGYSESGMLVDNVSYDGYILAH
-7066 VTSANEYASGVVAC
+7066 SAHVGGIVSFA
-7080 TSTSSSLGATIQNVS
+7080 STSSSNNVVIKNVS
-7095 FNGVVQSATDRAAGI
+7095 FDGYIKGPEGYSAGI
-7110 ISNIV
+7110 IGVIA
-7115 LGNNVKEFVI
+7115 LRNNTKEIMISSASVNGSI
-7125 DTVSVEGFIAGR
+7125 SGVS
-7137 TYVGG
+7137 TVGG
-7142 IIANVYGDSTY
+7142 ILGGISTKSTY
-7153 SDRVYVRNSYNNA
+7153 SDKVVIKDSYNNA
-7166 TLSAY
+7166 NLSIY
-7171 SITGVGG
+7171 YTNGVGG
-7178 IVGKA
+7178 IAGDV
-7183 LNTTVENCYNNG
+7183 LNTTIENCYNNG
-7195 DIILVG
+7195 TITILSQHVG
-7201 ATVASSSANYNTD
+7201 TSSSLYNTNNK
-7214 SSWNNG
+7214 WNNG
-7220 TNSWDTTKAVFA
+7220 THSWATNHPLFA
-7232 GELIGRIY
+7232 GELVGRIY
-7240 DGSVTYPTI
+7240 DGSVSYPTKI
-7249 ISNSAFNAGKYI
+7249 INSAFNQSRYI
-7261 MAVTTSSYLI
+7261 QAAASSNYLI
-7271 PLGGSTA
+7271 PLGKSGLN
-7278 GHTPNGYSIYSYTAD
+7278 GHTEKGYSVYSWTS
-7293 NVTYS
+7293 NGVTYS
-7298 NEIPEGE
+7298 NGIPEGE

-7331 ANGSY
+7331 ASGSY

>member
-67 SKKFAGGNGS
+67 SKKFAGGSGS
-77 STDPF
+77 YSDPF

-105 YYYALAGDIDFS
+105 YYYALADDIDFS
-117 GYIYNTHIG
+117 GYLYDTPVGYSSSYGYNNWV
-126 AATLTA
+126 
-132 PTSTKQ
+132 PSSTKDE
-138 TTGTGKSFAGVL
+138 TGTKTNKAFGGVL
-150 WGEGH
+150 FGQGFRLSNITAHYISEVGEGI
-155 RLLNIIT
+155 LS
-162 HDGNGGE
+162 
-169 WIGGVFNTICGY
+169 GGVFGYICGV
-181 SAPTTTINATGSST
+181 SAPSTTIAISST
-195 PVGVYDLIITDFNGE
+195 NCPTGVYDLSVVNFNPN
-210 GLGQDVGSG
+210 GLGSDTQG
-219 ILADQIRYARIA
+219 ILAREAYRARIA
-231 NVFCYTTQ
+231 NVLVTTTK
-239 GLSIGVS
+239 GYALDALACGDY
-246 AGARFGGVIG
+246 GGVIG
-256 TMAGS
+256 AIYGT
-261 QLWACQSEGY
+261 QVWACQTYGY
-271 TIYSVNL
+271 TIRCYSN
-278 AGGIVAE
+278 AGGIVGA
-285 ALTGYGNNYIS
+285 AYTGYGNNYIS
-296 NCRNMSKIVVGASG
+296 NCVNRNKVVVYGKTITHG
-310 TSTEGWSA
+310 FSA
-318 GGILGGGTFASGAE
+318 GGILGGGTFASGAS
-332 TVIQNCVN
+332 TVIQNCIN
-340 LGEVTTQP
+340 RGEVTTEAF
-348 YGTSTTNGSSYYANT
+348 GTSTTDGSNYYANT
-363 QKSIHGIA
+363 LNTIHGIA
-371 GGANSTSICSTT
+371 GGGTSDNCISSTQNS
-383 VQNTYLDIFRCY
+383 YLYLFRNY
-395 NDAPV
+395 NDAYV
-400 RVQTYT
+400 RVQTYK

-413 NATYGIAHTF
+413 NATYALAYTF
-423 YGYSSH
+423 SCGSTSH
-429 KNFYNS
+429 KNFYNNT
-435 SYNSSGAASTSY
+435 YNSSGASSNTYTEGLAYINDFENGENSTLKTSTYGYVSGRTIVEPLFLNMKGAYPSTSASTSSSNSVDRY
-447 VSALTSFVNNTTLDT
+447 TT
-462 AIYAYQTAHTMVHSG
+462 
-477 NMFSMKGGFPSTSYS
+477 STSP
-492 TSYSSSINRYSDSTA
+492 SSK
-507 PASTNFTTTGKIVRV
+507 NFTTTGKIVKV
-522 NNYGSAEYGECGI
+522 YDVDGI
-535 TYQIAPYG
+535 GYSIEPFSTARY
-543 SRSTSGWASYYLFDQ
+543 TSGSYSYHLFQ
-558 YGDSDPIENGYPVCV
+558 QCVWDPSNECYPLMM
-573 TIPAGYSL
+573 TIPAGSNLKLMIY
-581 SMDINTYTK
+581 K
-590 KGSSYTSQEFQGSLD
+590 YTSKGTASEEVIFQGNASSETYETYYFRGDIICDYEIQISLVTQLAGGG
-605 RDTIIN
+605 TIDNPFKIHN
-611 YYIPADNILDYSI
+611 LDDLSSAASDYNISGAYWSLANDIYLNNADALCVYYI
-624 GLNPVRLLRGS
+624 LNA
-635 GTINDPYKITSYDD
+635 T
-649 MMAIYKLDDENVY
+649 
-662 FAFQNDITITAAKVQ
+662 F
-677 STLFTETTEFKGVL
+677 

-696 TLTFDNQGLPYTTGR
+696 SIYLYDDSELTLFST
-711 LFGAIADTGKVY
+711 ISSSGKIY
-723 DLNIYYP
+723 DLNIVSYRTTTTGY
-730 QAYDSTNMPAVNA
+730 AANNIPAFVGA
-743 INYPSIGGFVCEENY
+743 VCERNF
-758 GIIDSVRVYIDG
+758 GIVDSVRLYLFESMTFEFDG
-770 ATFVDGSNIF
+770 YF
-780 ASTPNTSLSLLA
+780 AGIGQQSPASLLV
-792 SFNRSSGVISNCLV
+792 SENEESGIVSNCLV
-806 TGANGDS
+806 SGHATS
-813 PTEITIN
+813 PADVTLKMTDTSNLTAYSTMMTFGGIVGIN
-820 ISQDAVDDGVPFNYC
+820 FGKVV
-835 YGAMTAIN
+835 
-843 EGSVIGCVANTNIT
+843 GCVANVDITIDTSFFTNL
-857 VGSQYATSLKGGVG
+857 AAGVG
-871 SSLYAGGLVGYDDRD
+871 SSMKVGGVVGYFDDRNID
-886 GSNTEVSNNYFQGVF
+886 HYPYTESDPGILNNYYQGDINTNGV
-901 SGGLYGEDLARTAG
+901 SERGVAAIAG
-915 IIGWYHVTTQTY
+915 IVGSSYNDYDELWPS
-927 ADTVNHNIARAT
+927 NLSHNIAVTSNTSDWQSPIMCAAYNY
-939 GTTDWNNQ
+939 TD
-947 IICDAGPRDNWPN
+947 
-960 NYYIGNAINENGAVF
+960 NYYIGPESNGVWGDGN
-975 FPYVA
+975 VTE
-980 NAITAGSSIE
+980 ITTSTDFSL
-990 SVFGD
+990 FGNSED
-995 EEWDS
+995 WDS

-1010 LGNFVPGY
+1010 LGNFISGY
-1018 NMWAPRNFKTYQVC
+1018 NMWAPRNYKTYQVC

-1043 SADNDT
+1043 NADNDT

-1115 KSCNVTEFDG
+1115 KPGSNVTEFDG
-1125 NGYTIYGLESMGFSF
+1125 NGYTIYGLESMGT
-1140 YDDGN
+1140 YNGN
-1145 HRLGG
+1145 HQIGG
-1150 LFNATTMM
+1150 LFAYTNDMN
-1158 YFHDVVFENC
+1158 FHDVVFENC

-1174 NLATAGFA
+1174 YRETYSAFISNIDA
-1182 TNNEQGGTYS
+1182 GGTYS

-1201 YQDPI
+1201 YNDPFT
-1206 IDFTLEDHNANSQG
+1206 DFDNGTYPAQSF
-1220 LVVGLAD
+1220 VVGYTED
-1227 RTTISNIT
+1227 TTISNIT
-1235 ITGSDITT
+1235 ITGSDIATV
-1243 ITSKVVVKPLAHSN
+1243 TSKIVVKPLAHSDI
-1257 VTSYLSN
+1257 TSYK
-1264 VGGVVGYAGRDGVAV
+1264 
-1279 TDVVINGFDFIMDTN
+1279 
-1294 GTDVQY
+1294 
-1300 VIDTI
+1300 
-1305 YTGYYGVVAG
+1305 
-1315 YVENLECT
+1315 
-1323 RVDVMQ
+1323 
-1329 TSFSLLGSH
+1329 
-1338 ADHSFGFGYAGFVF
+1338 
-1352 DTFNLYDSIVNLD
+1352 SI
-1365 INIDP
+1365 
-1370 FGQQTEEM
+1370 
-1378 IGGIVGN
+1378 IGGIVGYSEMGAEVSDVIFNGFDIILDTNGTNVLFDN
-1385 NYGTTTING
+1385 NWKKGNYGIIYGFLEGSTLNCTRVDILKASITLTGTQGNHKFYAGLVGYNIGQFNLNDSIVNIDINLDSYGQNPNEAIGGIVGYNDGTTTISG
-1394 CDINVTIN
+1394 CDVRVVIN
-1402 QSVDSLNNQFYYV
+1402 QSEDSLNNQYTNV
-1415 QGIAGYTDGL
+1415 NGLAGGSEGII
-1425 LEIYDS
+1425 EMFDS
-1431 IYRFSGNPN
+1431 IYRFTGASY
-1440 NTGVLCYND
+1440 NTGIIAPATTS
-1449 GGEVYLERNIIA
+1449 LELKRNIIA

-1472 YNAGSVSSSDNVVYG
+1472 YNASGDISDNVVYG
-1487 YGNTTTSNLFN
+1487 YGNTTKSNLFN
-1498 GTAKAM
+1498 GTEKAM
-1504 FNDDDMYS
+1504 LTDAQMCTLWGSNSLGLSND
-1512 LLKPFN
+1512 
-1518 DMGIGN
+1518 
-1524 SFYANK
+1524 FYANK
-1530 YTAYGNSYL
+1530 FGGPFDPNAY
-1539 GANLAYRGAE
+1539 YRNNNNIDE
-1549 LYGSGDNLTPLS
+1549 TYIYGSHYLNPLVLS
-1561 TSDNSA
+1561 EGMLM
-1567 YFHVYNT
+1567 VYNT
-1574 ISPGYAA
+1574 MHSGYAA

-1586 NTAGASDSTVIVH
+1586 NTAGASDSTVTVY
-1599 RHGYNISSLSA
+1599 RGGYNVSA
-1610 SAQYGQTPNIWYAVG
+1610 LAVSDQFGQTPSIWYAVG
-1625 DDFEFYLNNT
+1625 DTFTFTLNDT
-1635 SYSYSAELQE
+1635 SFSYSATLYELDE
-1645 LNEVD
+1645 EN
-1650 EAVERTTTI
+1650 EAVEDLTSI
-1659 ANSGYSTDTTHTIT
+1659 ASSVTSNSTFTIT
-1673 NTDVSYANS
+1673 DKEVGFATNY
-1682 CTPILLVS
+1682 TPVLEVR
-1690 PAVSVRYFAIHKNM
+1690 PAVGVRYFAIHKNM
-1704 TISSGTATKVA
+1704 TISSGTATRVA

-1723 SATPNTSIS
+1723 SATPNSSIS

-1740 GYSTSSTSYYTG
+1740 GYSTSSSSYYTG

-1776 LSASGHYTYT
+1776 ASASGHYTYT
-1786 FTVNDTYSSAS
+1786 FTVDSTYSSAS

-1804 YTYNTGTLY
+1804 YDYTSGTLY

-1851 SLYVKTGTTIT
+1851 SLYVKSGTTIT

-1889 TSAKYTSTTAAR
+1889 TSAKYSTTSAAR

-1907 ACNTYEVEVWIFQEA
+1907 ACNTYEVEVWIYQEA
-1922 AQYDLDY
+1922 AQYSLDY
-1929 QFSSDQYPYLP
+1929 QFTSDQYPYLP
-1940 IVSSAELE
+1940 IVTSAELE

-2004 ATAEGSMNYRS
+2004 ATAEGSGYMNYRS

-2043 TYANAS
+2043 DYTNKS
-2049 TTFGNGTATTSGNN
+2049 TSGNGTATTSGNN

-2071 TNLMVDFKQDDWDS
+2071 TNLMVDFKQDSWDS

-2154 TIKNLTSWKYEMKGF
+2154 TIKNLTSWKYEMRGF

-2215 NSQRYCLYRSPVS
+2215 SSDRYCLYRSPVS

-2249 YRVFWGPFGGL
+2249 YRVFWGTFGGL
-2260 AINNGSIISNCYTLV
+2260 AMNNGSIISNCYTLV

-2297 NQAQGE
+2297 NHAQGE

-2311 TTPMNTNGAISL
+2311 TTPIDTNGAISF
-2323 NDNEVTNVYTD
+2323 NDNEATNVYTD
-2334 RNEGD
+2334 RNDGE

-2350 MATASTFAGWDGFAQ
+2350 MATVSTFAGWDGFAQ

-2392 SDLIE
+2392 SDLVE
-2397 VHFRATI
+2397 VNYNISIKR
-2404 RQDGGTTENVEVSN
+2404 DGTTETITVNDLEGLGWTLNPEVI
-2418 AYGWEMSTD
+2418 
-2427 VVYAASGVPFTF
+2427 YAASGSAISFQVIRHTGYLYVPY
-2439 TLSAAN
+2439 
-2445 ILSVSPF
+2445 
-2452 FEKAVTSE
+2452 FEKAVSGT
-2460 GFSTAITGN
+2460 GFSSSHSTN
-2469 ATNKYGNN
+2469 ATSRDGVSTIN
-2477 TFTWT
+2477 WT
-2482 PSFTS
+2482 PTFTS
-2487 GATEA
+2487 GTTSAT
-2492 YITLHFY
+2492 ITLHFY

-2508 YALSTGA
+2508 YSLSTGA
-2515 LSARASGAFT
+2515 LSNRYSGP
-2525 AANSDNT
+2525 DNDDST
-2532 VGYSWSYGLDTAKKA
+2532 GYEWNYGLDTAKKA

-2561 TSGSTTAITR
+2561 TSGSTSAVTK
-2571 YIYKSGSTYSANTSD
+2571 YIYKNGSTYTANTSD

-2605 GTIEISHQKEDVTI
+2605 GTITVSEQYENVTI

-2640 TITTYQKLGSS
+2640 TITTHQKLGSS
-2651 GSASAIKTVRSSGA
+2651 GSASAIKTVRASGA
-2665 TTASSTVSVGW
+2665 TTASGTVSVGW

-2714 ANYAS
+2714 ENYAS

-2790 ANQTVTFEVMSGN
+2790 ANQTVTFEVLSGN

-2858 ATASLNMTNGGRT
+2858 ASASLNMTNGGRT
-2871 YATTYSGKYPQVS
+2871 YATTHSGNYPQVS
-2884 ITYAKNSNLAG
+2884 ITYTKNSNLAG

-2903 STTSASISTGQVVD
+2903 SITSASISTGQVVD

-2923 FAQSLNRTVDS
+2923 FAQSLDRTVDS

-2951 GSAITSATANVSATA
+2951 GSAITSATASVSATA

-3008 HTTNSSG
+3008 HTTNPSG

-3047 FIIAERWDLKASN
+3047 YIIAERWDLKASN
-3060 YINLIAS
+3060 YVNLIAS

-3212 SIVYTIASSTSGTNT
+3212 SIVYTMASSTSDSGTNT
-3227 IYTLTFTIPAQS
+3227 IYTLTFEIPAQS

-3265 TNLTSGGSTAEN
+3265 TNLTSGGSTAAN

-3305 NGTKHTA
+3305 SGTNHTA

-3338 TINNCTTTAVTV
+3338 TINNCTTTATTV
-3350 SGIDAAIKFTKPTA
+3350 NGIDAAIKFTNPTA

-3379 APTIKIDYSTSGYTD
+3379 APTIEIDYSTSGYTD
-3394 NQYNVTNSGYVYTFN
+3394 DQYNVTNSGYVYTFN

-3416 ANVAQ
+3416 ANVAE

-3517 TAGTEYVFSH
+3517 TAGAEYVFSH

-3550 VNGSNGAIINVYAN
+3550 VNGSNGDIINVYAN

-3575 ATVSTTHTT
+3575 GTVSTTHTT

-3616 NSIVTGHRFV
+3616 NSVVTGHRFV

-3667 LYTNAAHTI
+3667 LYTDAAHTI

-3697 ATIGATFAELTYEL
+3697 ATIGATFDELTYEL

-3720 IIIQS
+3720 ISIQS

-3791 GRYFSIIPHGSQTSS
+3791 GRYFSIIPHGSATSS
-3806 AIYAGSTNQGSLSTT
+3806 SIYAGSGSQGSLSTA

-3833 TSKTIYASMNGV
+3833 TSKTLYASMNGV

-3884 LSGATPIMA
+3884 LSGATPNMA

-3938 YTDAAGGSF
+3938 YTDAAGGKF
-3947 TAGANAT
+3947 TAGSTAT
-3954 ASNTTAVLGYFSTA
+3954 TRVVLGYFSNV

-3999 ATVTLGPNVLKS
+3999 ATVTLGPNVLND

-4029 QIRYLTSSTASYPND
+4029 QLRYLTSSTASYPND

-4062 AIMYYTATDG
+4062 VIMYYTATDG

-4135 DSGYKSELSASY
+4135 DSGYKSELSATY

-4202 TVGNTN
+4202 TVGNT
-4208 SNTWS
+4208 SSDTWS
-4213 MPFSDLGLGHNGT
+4213 MPFSNLGLGHNGT
-4226 GSATG
+4226 GSITG

-4266 TSSNNSHVYITSA
+4266 TSSNNSHVYITTA
-4279 NNPSIKVLEGS
+4279 NNPSIKVLEGA

-4368 YTTDGTS
+4368 YTTDGTN

-4384 TTTDPTYADDTY
+4384 TTTDPTYADDDTY

-4424 TYTKITNSTTGC
+4424 SYTAITSSTTGC

-4501 ATDGDGNAITVSNNK
+4501 ATDGDGKAITVSNNE

-4558 DIAATDV
+4558 NIAATDV

-4627 LSASGGYTYDSVK
+4627 LSVSGGYTYDSVK

-4649 LSKTLPTGYAFTSW
+4649 LSKTLPDGYAFTSW
-4663 TIAPTPTYS
+4663 TIAPAPTYS
-4672 SGSATSESPKILLK
+4672 SGSATSESPLILLK

-4723 TTWSDTASSFGTIT
+4723 TTWSDTSSSFGTIT
-4737 YTTNHTDGA
+4737 YTTDHTDGA

-4757 IKFTPSKYLY
+4757 IKFTPYKYLY

-4777 NNTHPVYA
+4777 NHTHPVYA

-4801 TYTASSNKI
+4801 TYTASSDKI

-4872 STVSGATTKSNTAAT
+4872 STVSGATTKSNTAVT

-4943 VCYAVYAPLYSI
+4943 VYYAVYAPLYSI

-4968 YQYKTPSA
+4968 YQYKTPS
-4976 DNYTTAATITAKKTL
+4976 DDDYTTAATITAKKTL

-5066 NCTNTKEDIWAWEN
+5066 NCTNTKEDTWAWED

-5099 KDYRVVVT
+5099 KNYRVVVT

-5239 GSTYNISVKYT
+5239 GTTYNISVKYT

-5262 GNFRYASKTGDT
+5262 GNFLYASKTGNT
-5274 VGNYSIVYNDGT
+5274 VGNTTLLINDGT
-5286 SSIALTSGATGIRFN
+5286 SSIALTSGATGIRFS

-5381 ISYQSLVNS
+5381 ISYESLVNS

-5466 RNITLHGTDA
+5466 RNTTLHGTDA

-5490 LLCGKGTDVVIDNI
+5490 LLCGKGTDVVVDNI

-5564 NDYDGNFVEQN
+5564 NDYDGNFAEQN

-5601 TLSEGATIE
+5601 VLAAGSTIE
-5610 DFETALYKLEN
+5610 EFETALYKLEN
-5621 DANTKYLYV
+5621 DANTKYLYIF
-5630 LGTLDFGGAQLSR
+5630 GTIDFGGAQLSR
-5643 QYSLPAG
+5643 QYNLPAG

-5771 TTYLKVSHFSAPVNT
+5771 ATYLKVSHFSAPVNT

-5849 QTLFGVYTEQSL
+5849 QTLFGVHTEQSL
-5861 SGIGTFAAY
+5861 SGVGTFAAY
-5870 GTLTADKLYAANFYY
+5870 GTLTADKLYAANLYY
-5885 GLSDDNADSSVKLPN
+5885 GISDDNADSSVKLPN

-5926 TSAQI
+5926 TSAQM
-5931 LDTSTYVGWNF
+5931 LDSSTYVGWNF

-6026 GGHLP
+6026 DGHLP

-6047 TGIIEDSQT
+6047 SGILEEALLLSQS
-6056 MKNQYGIE
+6056 MKDQYGIE

-6072 SNYDLFAE
+6072 SNYDLFTR
-6080 LGNLSGLYYSFN
+6080 LGNFSGLYYSFN

-6098 THIVSTT
+6098 THIVSTS

-6156 SNSTKLGDRNYS
+6156 SNATKLGDRNYS

-6177 VYLNPSKFVPGTT
+6177 VNLNPSKFVPGTT
-6190 YYVTHDVVS
+6190 YYITHDVVS
-6199 ASLSTSRSTMV
+6199 ATLSTSKSAMV

-6215 DGDSATRDYIEVNS
+6215 DGDSATKDYIEVNS

-6241 ITPAAGR
+6241 ITPAANR

-6254 FRFARLGN
+6254 FRFARLSN

-6383 LTFAINNTTKGAYTV
+6383 FTFAINNTTKGAYTV

-6518 TLTIKMVKDRWVDFT
+6518 TLTINMVKDRWVDFT

-6578 THSNPFKIATAAQL
+6578 TYSNPFKIATAAQL
-6592 ARVAYLININASYYY
+6592 ARVAYLINIGASFYH
-6607 SANGTSYAA
+6607 STNGTSYAK

-6641 MNQAGS
+6641 MNQADS

-6673 INSNKVVTRD
+6673 INSNKVVSRD

-6722 GYYLNINNVQVIDS
+6722 GYNLNINNVQVIDS

-6746 VVGSIPYASAL
+6746 IIGSIPYASAL

-6872 YTINTLANGKTIAQ
+6872 YTINTLATGKTIAQ

-6897 SSTNLPTIKL
+6897 SSTSLPTIKL

-6940 ANTLRYITYLI
+6940 VSTLRYITYLI

-7039 VYGSGYAAGIM
+7039 VYSSGYAAGIM

-7066 VTSANEYASGVVAC
+7066 VTSANEFASGVVAR

-7095 FNGVVQSATDRAAGI
+7095 FNGVVQSATERAAGI
-7110 ISNIV
+7110 ISTIV

-7125 DTVSVEGFIAGR
+7125 DTVSVEGFIVGR
-7137 TYVGG
+7137 DYVGG

-7171 SITGVGG
+7171 LITGVGG

-7318 PYTVWDEDTIWNI
+7318 PYTVWDGETIWNI
-7331 ANGSY
+7331 ASGSY

-7377 GSNGAEL
+7377 GSSGAEL

-7472 LVRGTGISIGEYE
+7472 LIRGTGISIGEYE